1 LRCYSIKFIG
11 STSGSTDPF
20 FVGNQVE
27 ATLNESTANTPATAE
42 ENIQTIKDGFFQRI
56 IKLISQTLAM
66 AVTTSPQ
73 IRTLLAISTAFQNNG
88 IPQIGNPLDDLKKSR
103 IYLNCVIKDAMKMIN
118 EFIFNLAIT
127 FLIALLTPVGR
138 ALIKEKVNQY
148 IGILKSLT
156 AGNAKINA

>member
-1 LRCYSIKFIG
+1 
-11 STSGSTDPF
+11 
-20 FVGNQVE
+20 
-27 ATLNESTANTPATAE
+27 
-42 ENIQTIKDGFFQRI
+42 
-56 IKLISQTLAM
+56 M

-73 IRTLLAISTAFQNNG
+73 IRTLLAISTAFQHNG

-118 EFIFNLAIT
+118 EFIFNLVIT

-156 AGNAKINA
+156 AGNTEINT